1 MHITK
6 AIGPSGQ
13 IGAGLL
19 GNVGRMIVQNQSD
32 HRLGGVMSVQILEQG
47 NKLAAAVAPLD
58 TRRYMTIL
66 QIQSRQ
72 DGSRAHPLILII
84 PADLRMFARHRR
96 QVRRRI
102 GNRLHPRFLIDRN
115 REYKLAFG
123 RAHPLRRFHAQLPIH
138 Q

>member
-1 MHITK
+1 MHYRRRVDLRNSFEYALPQLLPGSHSHPAKERSRHLPEQGFHQVQPRSMGGGMHITK

-58 TRRYMTIL
+58 TRCYMTIL
-66 QIQSRQ
+66 RVQSCQ
-72 DGSRAHPLILII
+72 NGSR
-84 PADLRMFARHRR
+84 
-96 QVRRRI
+96 
-102 GNRLHPRFLIDRN
+102 
-115 REYKLAFG
+115 
-123 RAHPLRRFHAQLPIH
+123 
-138 Q
+138 